1 MIHMENMMNNNERVI
16 SIDGLTE
23 YQVQLLDTMWQIDGY
38 DEYTEWKEKLQ
49 ENTRKIVEV
58 LESLVIAAELDAET
72 EVSDEVTELLSRM

>member
-1 MIHMENMMNNNERVI
+1 MENMMNNNERVI